1 VRRLFL
7 VVTLVLGACG
17 GSTSNSSATTT
28 TAAGGS
34 STTTVATTTTAGATT
49 TTSAAEPDAPLRGFS
64 LSPQSYEAEEFTGF
78 FELAAAHGDIVER
91 VADIVE
97 WEEAPGAGVTVV
109 QGLAAQFGYLP
120 LSVGG
125 VFDVDTGELL
135 RPIDDATFDRYVA
148 AARGFAERHQPRFL
162 GLGVEIDTQWRAHPD
177 EFDRFVEL
185 FAAVADAVHAAS
197 PETLVFTTF
206 QLERFSGMQ
215 GGIFGGTNDPGQAAW
230 ELIDRFP
237 DADIIGF
244 TTYPGLVFASPDD
257 IPDDYY
263 RRLGDLVGG
272 RPIAF
277 TEMGWQA
284 GGDYGPYSGTP
295 ESQDR
300 FVARFGELTE
310 GVEVAFFVWSFLFD
324 QAVHEP
330 FDTMG
335 LIAAD
340 GTPRPGWE
348 RWGDS

>member
-1 VRRLFL
+1 ML
-7 VVTLVLGACG
+7 TAACG
-17 GSTSNSSATTT
+17 GAAPTSSSSPTTI
-28 TAAGGS
+28 ASGGS
-34 STTTVATTTTAGATT
+34 STTVGATT
-49 TTSAAEPDAPLRGFS
+49 TTSGDSTTSSSDPEAGAPLRGFS
-64 LSPQSYEAEEFTGF
+64 LSPQSYAPEEFTAF

-91 VADIVE
+91 VADILE
-97 WEEAPGAGVTVV
+97 WEEEPGAAVTVV

-135 RPIDDATFDRYVA
+135 RPIDEATFDRYVA
-148 AARGFAERHQPRFL
+148 AAEGFAERHRPRFL
-162 GLGVEIDTQWRAHPD
+162 GLGVEIDTQWRTHPD

-185 FAAVADAVHAAS
+185 FAAVADAVHGAS

-206 QLERFSGMQ
+206 QLERFSGLQ
-215 GGIFGGTNDPGQAAW
+215 GGIFGGTNDPSQVSW
-230 ELIDRFP
+230 ELIERFP

-257 IPDDYY
+257 IPEDYY
-263 RRLGDLVGG
+263 RRLGDLAGG

-284 GGDYGPYSGTP
+284 GGDFGPYSGTP
-295 ESQDR
+295 AAQDR
-300 FVARFGELTE
+300 FVERFGELTA
-310 GVEVAFFVWSFLFD
+310 GADVAFFVWSFLFD
-324 QAVHEP
+324 QAVPEP

-348 RWGDS
+348 RWGGS